1 MISYEEFLAET
12 ERDEF
17 EKVGHKIERW
27 RRWYSAKIT
36 RTNSRTLFYINDSL
50 KNLTAILYFIYF
62 ILAIK
67 RLIGEKEIIFALG
80 LTLPSSMEAKVKRV
94 CETIPLRILAGTVWT
109 TRSFIQTMS
118 FKSLRKKGN
127 NRSSKLYFN
136 SQSGQQKDAKR
147 TWQEKNGKRIIPLND

>member
-17 EKVGHKIERW
+17 EKVGYKIERW

-36 RTNSRTLFYINDSL
+36 RTNSSTLFYINDSL
-50 KNLTAILYFIYF
+50 KNLTAILYSIYF
-62 ILAIK
+62 TLAIK

-94 CETIPLRILAGTVWT
+94 CETITLRILAGTVWT

-136 SQSGQQKDAKR
+136 SLSGQQKDAKR
-147 TWQEKNGKRIIPLND
+147 TWQQKNGKKIIPLND